1 MMARIHIWSVMIYG
15 NLQAEFMYSGHTHR
29 YVTPFF
35 GEIDLTL
42 DKRLN
47 VHSNTY

>member
-1 MMARIHIWSVMIYG
+1 MIYG
-15 NLQAEFMYSGHTHR
+15 SLQAEFMYSGHTPR

-35 GEIDLTL
+35 CEIDLTS

-47 VHSNTY
+47 VHSNKY